1 MDLPSKYLQRAVD
14 EMSSLPGV
22 GKRTA
27 LRLVLSLLNDDKSRV
42 KDFAQSFLDLVE
54 NTKVCKN
61 CHNLSDQEI
70 CEICVDQKRDKSLV
84 CVVGDIRDILAIEN
98 TMQYKGLYHV
108 LGGVI
113 SPMDGIGP
121 SDLNI
126 ESLLRRIENSSVLE
140 VILALSPTTEGD
152 TTNFYLYRK
161 LSPSNVKIT
170 LISRGIGVGSEL
182 EFADEIT
189 LGRSIMNR
197 SLFEVNITN
206 H

>member
-54 NTKVCKN
+54 NAKVCKN

-70 CEICVDQKRDKSLV
+70 CEICVDQKRDKSLI

-161 LSPSNVKIT
+161 LSPLNVKIT